1 MEIGSGITIEN
12 GISIVQTQTSTSN
25 ATYDFTT
32 FTFST
37 AGVLGPGAGNLTTY
51 KSFYDTANNSWL
63 NDTNFY
69 NVVRNGY
76 QLWTVPKTGTYEIEA
91 AGARSGR
98 NGYVAVAGG
107 AGFSNGAIIRAQVNL
122 TQGDKLNLIAG
133 QPAQN
138 TNSNGSYNG
147 GAGGGGSFVVANTN
161 STPILIAGGA
171 GGAGRYSGYSG
182 GTIYLGLDGNL
193 GTAGANSRTFG
204 EPGGTLGSGGK
215 SHTLYATNSYDGGAG
230 GGFLTN
236 GQNGNGTTT
245 ANTATSQTGGGGL
258 SYANNL
264 TGGAF
269 ATSFAG
275 QAISGG
281 FGGGG
286 GSSPINGAGGG
297 GYSGGAGTS
306 GTNGTSSDGAGG
318 GGSFIIATAT
328 NVATSNGTF
337 EKISTFNG
345 AAITNLGTYN
355 SGGGYI
361 KITFI
366 Q

>member
-1 MEIGSGITIEN
+1 MNIGPGITIGSGVNI
-12 GISIVQTQTSTSN
+12 TQTSISN
-25 ATYDFTT
+25 LTGLYDFTT

-37 AGVLGPGAGNLTTY
+37 ANIIGTGAGNLTTY
-51 KSFYDTANNSWL
+51 KSFYNTVNNPWL
-63 NDTNFY
+63 NDTNYY
-69 NVVRNGY
+69 NVVINGY

-91 AGARSGR
+91 AGARSGV
-98 NGYVAVAGG
+98 NGYIATSGV
-107 AGFSNGAIIRAQVNL
+107 GFSNGAIIRAQVGL

-138 TNSNGSYNG
+138 TVSNNGYN
-147 GAGGGGSFVVANTN
+147 GAGGGGGTFVVANTN

-171 GGAGRYSGYSG
+171 GGAARYSGYLS
-182 GTIYLGLDGNL
+182 GTIYLGLPGNL

-215 SHTLYATNSYDGGAG
+215 SHTVYTTNVYDGGAG

-236 GQNGNGTTT
+236 GQNGFGSTT

-269 ATSFAG
+269 ASSFAG
-275 QAISGG
+275 QASPGG

-286 GSSPINGAGGG
+286 GGSPINGGGGG

-306 GTNGTSSDGAGG
+306 GTNGTSADGAGG

-337 EKISTFNG
+337 ENINTFNG
-345 AAITNLGTYN
+345 VAIANLSTYN

>member
-1 MEIGSGITIEN
+1 MNIGPGITIGSGVNITQ
-12 GISIVQTQTSTSN
+12 ISISN
-25 ATYDFTT
+25 LTGLYDFTT

-37 AGVLGPGAGNLTTY
+37 ANIIGTGAGNLTTY
-51 KSFYDTANNSWL
+51 KSFYNTVNNPWL
-63 NDTNFY
+63 NDTNYY
-69 NVVRNGY
+69 NVVINGY

-91 AGARSGR
+91 AGARSGV
-98 NGYVAVAGG
+98 NGYVATSGV
-107 AGFSNGAIIRAQVNL
+107 GFSNGAIIRAQVGL

-138 TNSNGSYNG
+138 TVSNNGYN
-147 GAGGGGSFVVANTN
+147 GAGGGGGTFVVANTG
-161 STPILIAGGA
+161 SIPILIAGGA
-171 GGAGRYSGYSG
+171 GGAGRYQGYLSGTSF
-182 GTIYLGLDGNL
+182 LGLPGNL

-204 EPGGTLGSGGK
+204 EPGGTLGSGGR
-215 SHTLYATNSYDGGAG
+215 SHTLYGTNSYDGGGG
-230 GGFLTN
+230 GGFLTSGYN
-236 GQNGNGTTT
+236 GLGSPA
-245 ANTATSQTGGGGL
+245 ANTSPSGQVGGGGL
-258 SYANNL
+258 SYVNNL

-269 ATSFAG
+269 ASGFAG
-275 QAISGG
+275 QASPGG

-286 GSSPINGAGGG
+286 GGSPINGGGGG

-306 GTNGTSSDGAGG
+306 GTNGTSADGAGG

-337 EKISTFNG
+337 ENINTFNG
-345 AAITNLGTYN
+345 AAIANLGTYN